1 MFRLRPMKL
10 VGLTPQE
17 VLLAGPNQN
26 PRWLVLPIGT
36 SIWQI
41 CVISPS
47 RGKNDKALEHI
58 AWKSPPNDHDSFIV
72 HAVPGSTEHG

>member
-1 MFRLRPMKL
+1 MKL

-47 RGKNDKALEHI
+47 KGKNDKALEHI